1 MKRLICCLLPAVAL
15 ALAGCSKGSENLD
28 AEGSTGDVAMTF
40 TTRAE
45 AADGGYDPMQHLT
58 VRLYND
64 KGELIRKYTSQ
75 ERLPERLELLAGTY
89 RAAVEAGEEEAASFT
104 KRFYRGEEPFTVT
117 AGQTTPVEVKCTLQN
132 AAVAVAFEA
141 SVAENFGSSYSVSVM
156 PGESYDEDRANDP
169 STLRYTTDATGYFTL
184 AEGVDALS
192 WHFSGKHAS
201 RGEVEQSGTITG
213 VKTPGRYT
221 LTFRYSPDQP
231 GLIEAVTIRVDDS
244 TDDYDD
250 TIIWSPDPTIEGIGF
265 DLDQPQLY
273 TGGEKQIRITTVKP
287 MTSARLTLN
296 DTPYDLLAAVTSPV
310 AGLQVVKE
318 SETALTVTLTED
330 LFAGCSGG
338 DQTLRFEV
346 RDNAGGRAEATCLF
360 ALEGLVVPTSSDYDL
375 WHNTLNLRARI
386 FDSSAT
392 VTFGVRTEGGSWI
405 EKEGSNS
412 GDGLWSASFGVEWE
426 ESANEN
432 GQTVYTPKEGTGIW
446 AGKRYECR
454 VVVNGKESLASFS
467 TADGQTIPG
476 GDMEDGSM
484 SCFNN
489 GHGSF
494 WDSGNNSMSDPL
506 CVQSSYTG
514 MQGSACARL
523 QANKPILLVN
533 LAAGNLFTGSFA
545 QSGTSGT
552 VSFGQP
558 YDWQARPQKMHVL
571 YYAETLG
578 QVNQNQHGGPLAT
591 GEQDQ
596 ARIFVAIVDWNATH
610 AVTSGSS
617 SPKGIWDPAK
627 GIYGGDNA
635 TQAEGKIIGY
645 GSLVIDRQSTEGSMI
660 SVDIPIR
667 YYDTETRPS
676 GRYTLV
682 ISCATSAYGDYMNGC
697 TSNVLYVDD
706 FRWIY

>member
-28 AEGSTGDVAMTF
+28 AEGSTGGVAMTF

-156 PGESYDEDRANDP
+156 PGESYDEGRANDP
-169 STLRYTTDATGYFTL
+169 STLRYTTNATGYFTL

-250 TIIWSPDPTIEGIGF
+250 TIIWSPDPTIEGVGF
-265 DLDQPQLY
+265 DLDQTQLY
-273 TGGEKQIRITTVKP
+273 AGGQKQFRITTVKP

-296 DTPYDLLAAVTSPV
+296 NTPYDLLAAVSSPV

-318 SETALTVTLTED
+318 SETALTVTLSD
-330 LFAGCSGG
+330 DFFAGCSGG

-346 RDNAGGRAEATCLF
+346 HDNAGGRAEATCLF

-426 ESANEN
+426 ESTNEN

-489 GHGSF
+489 SHGSF
-494 WDSGNNSMSDPL
+494 WDSGNNSMSAPL

-617 SPKGIWDPAK
+617 APKGIWDPAK